1 MKHNI
6 YVVFAITFALTL
18 LSLGSGQ
25 LFAQREQTTEV
36 WATGYYTV
44 SKDENITI
52 KEAYAKALFNAK
64 EEALRKAGVF
74 ENIHSIAIIEIGGGD
89 ENFKEINSE
98 LARIELEGRVLV
110 KDKTEEMQ
118 SQGGLYTYIT
128 TIHADVKVEET
139 EEDLLF
145 DFEENGLRNTYLD
158 GEKMTFTV
166 TPTKDCYLRI
176 FYFDRSASIQLFPDT
191 NYMDILFESDV
202 PVTFPLP
209 NDQRYLDGPFS
220 RPQEYTM
227 ELSENGIDIE
237 QGVLLIIALKNRV
250 PFSKEVTYEN
260 VIRWLFKIKRKDKRV
275 HGYGVNIVRR

>member
-1 MKHNI
+1 MLISIVSKP
-6 YVVFAITFALTL
+6 
-18 LSLGSGQ
+18 
-25 LFAQREQTTEV
+25 LFAQREQIREV
-36 WATGYYTV
+36 TVTGTYIAN
-44 SKDENITI
+44 ENDSPA
-52 KEAYAKALFNAK
+52 EAYANALFNAK
-64 EEALRKAGVF
+64 KEALKEAGVF
-74 ENIHSIAIIEIGGGD
+74 ENISSTAIIEIGGSGD
-89 ENFKEINSE
+89 NFREINSE

-110 KDKTEEMQ
+110 KKKEQSMQ
-118 SQGGLYTYIT
+118 PYNGLYKYIV
-128 TIHADVKVEET
+128 TISADVKVEES
-139 EEDLLF
+139 EEDLKF
-145 DFEENGLRNTYLD
+145 DFTTEGLRNTYLD

-191 NYMDILFESDV
+191 NYKDILFESDV

-227 ELSENGIDIE
+227 GLSENGIDIE